1 MSQYHRQKSIQE
13 DVLGE
18 GEGGETKKATGGES
32 GTTYHHVLSTYY
44 WLIIRET
51 FFHQY
56 IQRQIILVGAASSVG
71 GLNQSQ
77 RPKFV
82 AVSTLEDVQ
91 VNILPDLKSTQSIIS
106 LKTWQSQSQAVRC
119 AEFHPG
125 GRFWAVGSNSKTLR
139 ICQYPD
145 VAELRWNDYPSMSIV
160 QHWLHKFY
168 HFAGRATQRTSR
180 RWCSR
185 EQNTTKARSTA

>member
-1 MSQYHRQKSIQE
+1 MFYQPTI
-13 DVLGE
+13 D
-18 GEGGETKKATGGES
+18 
-32 GTTYHHVLSTYY
+32 LS
-44 WLIIRET
+44 
-51 FFHQY
+51 FHQY

-160 QHWLHKFY
+160 QH
-168 HFAGRATQRTSR
+168 
-180 RWCSR
+180 
-185 EQNTTKARSTA
+185 

>member
-32 GTTYHHVLSTYY
+32 GATCHHVLSTYY
-44 WLIIRET
+44 RLIIKEI
-51 FFHQY
+51 FLPEY
-56 IQRQIILVGAASSVG
+56 IQHQIILVGAASSVG

-91 VNILPDLKSTQSIIS
+91 VNILPDL
-106 LKTWQSQSQAVRC
+106 
-119 AEFHPG
+119 H
-125 GRFWAVGSNSKTLR
+125 N
-139 ICQYPD
+139 
-145 VAELRWNDYPSMSIV
+145 PSS
-160 QHWLHKFY
+160 
-168 HFAGRATQRTSR
+168 A
-180 RWCSR
+180 
-185 EQNTTKARSTA
+185 

>member
-18 GEGGETKKATGGES
+18 GEGGEAKKATGGES
-32 GTTYHHVLSTYY
+32 GATCRHVLSTYY
-44 WLIIRET
+44 RLTIKEI
-51 FFHQY
+51 FLPKY

-91 VNILPDLKSTQSIIS
+91 VNILPGLKSTQSIIS

-145 VAELRWNDYPSMSIV
+145 VAELR
-160 QHWLHKFY
+160 
-168 HFAGRATQRTSR
+168 
-180 RWCSR
+180 
-185 EQNTTKARSTA
+185 

>member
-1 MSQYHRQKSIQE
+1 MRRRRQ
-13 DVLGE
+13 LGE
-18 GEGGETKKATGGES
+18 SQVQLVIMSYQPTID
-32 GTTYHHVLSTYY
+32 LS
-44 WLIIRET
+44 
-51 FFHQY
+51 FHQY

-145 VAELRWNDYPSMSIV
+145 VAELRWIDYPSMFNMI
-160 QHWLHKFY
+160 
-168 HFAGRATQRTSR
+168 FAGRGTQRTSR
-180 RWCSR
+180 R
-185 EQNTTKARSTA
+185 